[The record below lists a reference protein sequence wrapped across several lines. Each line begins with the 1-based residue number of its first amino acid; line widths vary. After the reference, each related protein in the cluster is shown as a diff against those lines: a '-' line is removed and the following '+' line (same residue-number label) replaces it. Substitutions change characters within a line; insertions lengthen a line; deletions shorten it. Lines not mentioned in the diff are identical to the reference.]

1 MGVARPRA
9 SYNPAGSAGNRYQGH
24 DLSPARLSFF
34 MAASCFPKLNSIRF
48 PFLPFP
54 SPLSPPPTIH
64 SSAPDSFSTSPSC
77 RRCDPLADL
86 FPAPPTL
93 TALQITEIFFDCD
106 NTLVLSE
113 ELAFEAC
120 ADLANEIL
128 EKRGIP
134 DRYTGSQLI
143 KDFVGQNFRGMM
155 ISLQAKYKFE
165 MEKPELEEYVT
176 KEEDKVIAKLEA
188 KAQPC
193 VGATEE
199 LEKLFASKKYGM
211 AVVSSS
217 ALRRVRASIKKV
229 DQDKYFEHDKIFSAA
244 TSLEKPTSKPDPA
257 IYLHALDYVKK
268 TAAETVAVED
278 SKSGALSAIR
288 AGIPVIGYVG
298 SYHGEELQT
307 EMSKRL
313 IDLGAKVIMT
323 NWTEFEKCMEVIE
336 NGPEAAQSTL

>member
-1 MGVARPRA
+1 M
-9 SYNPAGSAGNRYQGH
+9 
-24 DLSPARLSFF
+24 
-34 MAASCFPKLNSIRF
+34 
-48 PFLPFP
+48 
-54 SPLSPPPTIH
+54 
-64 SSAPDSFSTSPSC
+64 
-77 RRCDPLADL
+77 
-86 FPAPPTL
+86 
-93 TALQITEIFFDCD
+93 QITEIFFDCD

-128 EKRGIP
+128 EKRDIP
-134 DRYTGSQLI
+134 DRYTGDQLI

-165 MEKPELEEYVT
+165 MAPEELEAYVK

-193 VGATEE
+193 VGASEQ
-199 LEKLFASKKYGM
+199 LDKLFAEKKYGL

-229 DQDKYFEHDKIFSAA
+229 DQEKYFDHDMVFSAA

-257 IYLHALDYVKK
+257 IYLHALEKCGK
-268 TAAETVAVED
+268 TAAETVTIED

-298 SYHGEELQT
+298 SYSPDMQE
-307 EMSKRL
+307 EMSNRL
-313 IDLGAKVIMT
+313 LDLGVKIIMKH
-323 NWTEFEKCMEVIE
+323 WSEFEKCLSFIE
-336 NGPEAAQSTL
+336 NSPAELPQSSL